1 MMHLLVVKQLI
12 RLCGATVLMAAVGL
26 EQAAPGKKAYVPWEG
41 GGCLMLA
48 SGQVIRKSPPDRPE
62 IVSMAR
68 PTPLRL
74 EPESNHFLRA
84 LWPGADLSR
93 MSP

>member
-12 RLCGATVLMAAVGL
+12 RLCGATVLMAAVCLGASSTRQEGL
-26 EQAAPGKKAYVPWEG
+26 HVPWEG

-48 SGQVIRKSPPDRPE
+48 SGQVIRWSPPDRPE

-68 PTPLRL
+68 PHPAPPRTRVEPLSAGSVAGR
-74 EPESNHFLRA
+74 
-84 LWPGADLSR
+84 
-93 MSP
+93 